1 MPHRLK
7 DQPVTVLVVEDQ
19 DVVRHLLVSA
29 LSAADGIEVLGE
41 AADAQSALA
50 LYEQLRPQVVTLDLG
65 LPDEEGVVLLRRLR
79 QVNPEVRA
87 VVVSGREDALSRAT
101 ALEAGA
107 CAYVAKP
114 VQPDFLVAMVREAVA
129 WPQATSLYGWDML
142 FFDSPAERA
151 VGRPCVLVVD
161 DEQVVRRLLAAA
173 VSDAG
178 CDLLGPA
185 TSLAEADEMMAQR
198 EPSLIL
204 LDVSMRDGEGLAW
217 MAERQKERKLPPVVV
232 VSAHTHRDVV
242 CRAMELGVAGYL
254 TKPVTRGRVSA
265 ALQRLLGVRPGLL

>member
-1 MPHRLK
+1 MPNRSNDK
-7 DQPVTVLVVEDQ
+7 PVTVLVVEDQ
-19 DVVRHLLVSA
+19 ELVRRVLVAS
-29 LSAADGIEVLGE
+29 LSSADGIEVLGE
-41 AADAQSALA
+41 AADAKTALA

-79 QVNPEVRA
+79 QINPEVRA
-87 VVVSGREDALSRAT
+87 VVVSAREDSASRAQ

-114 VQPDFLVAMVREAVA
+114 VQPDFLISMVREAVA

-142 FFDSPAERA
+142 FFERPPGEPAPA
-151 VGRPCVLVVD
+151 RPSVLVVD
-161 DEQVVRRLLAAA
+161 DEQVVRRLLVAA

-178 CDLLGPA
+178 CDLVGEA
-185 TSLAEADEMMAQR
+185 ASLAEADALMAAHQ
-198 EPSLIL
+198 PSLIL

-217 MAERQKERKLPPVVV
+217 MAERAKTQALPPVVV

-242 CRAMELGVAGYL
+242 CRAMALGVAGYL
-254 TKPVTRGRVSA
+254 TKPVTRGRVAA
-265 ALQRLLGVRPGLL
+265 ALQRLLGVRPG